1 MEQNSQL
8 GLGIFKTYF
17 WLVVWNKF
25 VFSHSVGNT
34 HQYSSQLT
42 FIFFRGVGIP
52 PSSYFHLQ
60 VGIPKGNRRNVH
72 GQHGLRA
79 AHSVLNSEGPDRS
92 RSLRPRMHGMHGM
105 HGLEWRI
112 YDDIW
117 QVLQLQWKSSS
128 ISTTSIDLADQGS
141 NAMRSEDSKDFQ
153 ELQKEY
159 EAGYGV
165 RALRG
170 I

>member
-8 GLGIFKTYF
+8 GLGIFKTFF
-17 WLVVWNKF
+17 WLVVWNI
-25 VFSHSVGNT
+25 
-34 HQYSSQLT
+34 
-42 FIFFRGVGIP
+42 FIFPLGWEYSWIFIPIYFHIFQRGRAQP
-52 PSSYFHLQ
+52 PSSDFHAKQ

-79 AHSVLNSEGPDRS
+79 AHSVLNSEGPDRPKGQITS
-92 RSLRPRMHGMHGM
+92 PKDVWHAWL
-105 HGLEWRI
+105 GL
-112 YDDIW
+112 
-117 QVLQLQWKSSS
+117 QLLQWKSSS
-128 ISTTSIDLADQGS
+128 ISTPTSIGLADHQGS
-141 NAMRSEDSKDFQ
+141 NALRSEDSKDFQ

-170 I
+170 T